1 MGNLS
6 EIELKALAEQLS
18 NPKGEAGVLT
28 GHSMNIANDNMIRH
42 AIDAIDIQPQSTI
55 LEIGPGNGKHI
66 SYLFGIESS
75 IQYYGADISDTM
87 VQEANMLN
95 ADLVQNQKAV
105 FQVSDGEKLDYPDL
119 FFNTVFTVNTI
130 YFWKDPKTYL
140 QEISKILMSKGAL
153 IIAFIPEYIM
163 QNIPFSKFGFTLYS
177 EAKIILLLQDQ
188 DFTIE
193 KVFSIEE
200 EVLSN
205 TGAIKNRTFTVIKAA
220 KP

>member
-28 GHSMNIANDNMIRH
+28 GYSMNIANNNMIRH
-42 AIDAIDIQPQSTI
+42 AIDAIDIHPQSVI

-66 SYLFGIESS
+66 SYLFDKEPS

-87 VQEANMLN
+87 VQEANTLN
-95 ADLVQNQKAV
+95 ADLVQNQKAT

-119 FFNTVFTVNTI
+119 FFNTVFTVNII
-130 YFWKDPKTYL
+130 YFWKDPKVYL
-140 QEISKILMSKGAL
+140 QEILKILMPKGAL

-177 EAKIILLLQDQ
+177 EAKIISLLQDQ
-188 DFTIE
+188 NFTIE

-205 TGAIKNRTFTVIKAA
+205 TGAIKNRIFTVIKAV

>member
-1 MGNLS
+1 
-6 EIELKALAEQLS
+6 
-18 NPKGEAGVLT
+18 
-28 GHSMNIANDNMIRH
+28 
-42 AIDAIDIQPQSTI
+42 
-55 LEIGPGNGKHI
+55 
-66 SYLFGIESS
+66 
-75 IQYYGADISDTM
+75 M

-188 DFTIE
+188 NFTIE